1 MEFYNYDKICSYNAI
16 WNFVLTN
23 RGYGKSYGLKKRC
36 IRNFLKKGE
45 QFIYLRRWKTELKD
59 NDKWFDDIRKEF
71 PNNELEFKFGKFYVD
86 GNIAGFPVALSVSQR
101 YKSVAYPN
109 VTTIM
114 FDEFLVDRSAG
125 MRYITNEVD
134 VALDFYETVARTRNN
149 VRMFFLGNNIS
160 RVNPYFTYFNV
171 KVNDGERFTLA
182 RDGEMV
188 IEYST
193 NDAFIEMK
201 KETKFG
207 KLIRN
212 TKYSDYAIDNKSLRD
227 SNTFVEQMSLK
238 HCDEYFAIEYKS
250 KKYMVWGNIVKDILY
265 ITDKPTKTVRCY
277 SVLASDHNDNT
288 FLNNKYIGNSCF
300 NNLIRYFQFGK
311 VRFKTIEIKITMY
324 DLLKD
329 LGVK

>member
-1 MEFYNYDKICSYNAI
+1 MEFYNYDRICSYNAI

-59 NDKWFDDIRKEF
+59 NDKWFDDVRKEF
-71 PNNELEFKFGKFYVD
+71 PNNELEYKYGKFYID
-86 GNIAGFPVALSVSQR
+86 GNVAGFPVALSVSQR

-160 RVNPYFTYFNV
+160 RVNPYFTYFNI
-171 KVNDGERFTLA
+171 KVNPEERFTLA
-182 RDGEMV
+182 RDGE
-188 IEYST
+188 
-193 NDAFIEMK
+193 
-201 KETKFG
+201 
-207 KLIRN
+207 
-212 TKYSDYAIDNKSLRD
+212 
-227 SNTFVEQMSLK
+227 
-238 HCDEYFAIEYKS
+238 
-250 KKYMVWGNIVKDILY
+250 W
-265 ITDKPTKTVRCY
+265 
-277 SVLASDHNDNT
+277 
-288 FLNNKYIGNSCF
+288 
-300 NNLIRYFQFGK
+300 
-311 VRFKTIEIKITMY
+311 
-324 DLLKD
+324 
-329 LGVK
+329 